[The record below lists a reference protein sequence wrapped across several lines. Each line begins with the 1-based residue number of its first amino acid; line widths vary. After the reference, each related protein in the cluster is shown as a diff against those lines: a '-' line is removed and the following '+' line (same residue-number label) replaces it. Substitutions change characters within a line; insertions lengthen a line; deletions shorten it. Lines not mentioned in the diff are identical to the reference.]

1 MTNEQNRITELEA
14 DNKSLRDE
22 IHNLIKLLIFTNL
35 VAIAQNY
42 LFTF

>member
-22 IHNLIKLLIFTNL
+22 IHKLIKLLIFTNL